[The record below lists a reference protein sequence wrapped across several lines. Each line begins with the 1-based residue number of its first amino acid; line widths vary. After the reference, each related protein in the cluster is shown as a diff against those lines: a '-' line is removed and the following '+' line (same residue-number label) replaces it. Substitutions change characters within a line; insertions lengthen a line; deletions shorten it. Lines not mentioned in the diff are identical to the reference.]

1 LGGNFL
7 SIDPVTTD
15 FNTGDNFNRFEYAND
30 SPYKFI
36 DPDGR
41 NARILVEIV
50 KSIVKAEA
58 KQAEKAGAKEGAQE
72 GVKATSNA
80 ARREEEGRN
89 SYFSAASFAIN
100 KFFRQRVQRR
110 DTKTRRRD

>member
-58 KQAEKAGAKEGAQE
+58 KQAEKAGAQE

-89 SYFSAASFAIN
+89 SYFSAASFAVN
-100 KFFRQRVQRR
+100 KFFRQRVQIR

>member
-1 LGGNFL
+1 M

-41 NARILVEIV
+41 NVRMLVEIV

-58 KQAEKAGAKEGAQE
+58 KQAAKAGARQIAKESKMLKAEKGAPPPPPPPPPP
-72 GVKATSNA
+72 KI
-80 ARREEEGRN
+80 N
-89 SYFSAASFAIN
+89 S
-100 KFFRQRVQRR
+100 Q
-110 DTKTRRRD
+110 